1 MNDFGELRPLKF
13 WCQRVLPLVY
23 DDSLSYYEL
32 LCKVVAKINEL
43 ILSDNEL
50 KKTVSNITG
59 TIEETVSK
67 IMNEWLEDGTLKEI
81 LGDNIPFM
89 PASDEM
95 SNYKSDTLSC
105 IASYLVVEKDS
116 DCVIGT
122 PSNAPEPVAFH
133 YWDEHGYQGY
143 LATSKASRQNSNFV
157 YNTTQEIDGKNYHV
171 FNTDCSSWLSLI
183 LKCRHYLESP
193 YYYGFNNIDK
203 VDDATMLGLCLENG
217 TADTKPYTLDWL
229 NYIITYRAAYMM
241 NNAGNTLR
249 TVSTKKPNENPDIDM
264 GVFGTLETGDI
275 MFFGRSVF
283 NARYRGIH
291 HCAYYIKN
299 LGELNAF
306 GKQYGVEFKALLTDG
321 DDESYGYVVHVSG
334 STDGLTQAE
343 GGYKNILR
351 VSTLWSFINNLK
363 EDSTWSKV
371 YTAKPY
377 SNAMLSSRAFC
388 MVTGKY
394 PMEYGFFE
402 SRRFT
407 VDTKAFF
414 SAGIGTLNLD
424 SVVLDSVY
432 PDGKNVD
439 ANTITPGVYSLD
451 KSYHTI
457 SNVPDALGITSYL
470 IYICQYNQYRGVQ
483 ILLDGNSKMWYRV
496 KAGASTW
503 YNWRQVTATEV
514 S

>member
-1 MNDFGELRPLKF
+1 MDNFNPLTPLKF

-59 TIEETVSK
+59 TIEETVTK
-67 IMNEWLEDGTLKEI
+67 ILNEWLEDGTLKQI
-81 LGDNIPFM
+81 LGDNIPFI

-95 SNYKSDTLSC
+95 SDYKSDTLSC

-122 PSNAPEPVAFH
+122 PSNAPDPVAFH

-143 LATSKASRQNSNFV
+143 LATSKESRQNSNFV
-157 YNTTQEIDGKNYHV
+157 YNTTQEIDGKSYHV
-171 FNTDCSSWLSLI
+171 FNTDCSSWLSLV

-193 YYYGFNNIDK
+193 YYYGFNNINN
-203 VDDATMLGLCLENG
+203 VDDATMLNLCLENG
-217 TADTKPYTLDWL
+217 TADTKPYTIDWL

-249 TVSTKKPNENPDIDM
+249 TISTKKTNEYPEIDM
-264 GVFGTLETGDI
+264 SVFGSLETGDI
-275 MFFGRSVF
+275 IFLGRSVF

-291 HCAYYIKN
+291 HCAYYLKN
-299 LGELNAF
+299 LGDLNAY
-306 GKQYGVEFKALLTDG
+306 GKQYGVEFKAFLTDD

-334 STDGLTQAE
+334 STDGLTQAD
-343 GGYKNILR
+343 GGHKNVLR
-351 VSTLWSFINNLK
+351 INTLWSYINTVNA
-363 EDSTWSKV
+363 DSTWAKV

-388 MVTGKY
+388 MVNGKY

-402 SRRFT
+402 SRRFA
-407 VDTKAFF
+407 VDTKAYF
-414 SAGIGTLNLD
+414 SPLKGTLNLD

-432 PDGKNVD
+432 PDTKDID
-439 ANTITPGVYSLD
+439 ANTISPGVYSLD
-451 KSYHTI
+451 KTYHTI
-457 SNVPDALGITSYL
+457 SNVPSALGTTSYL
-470 IYICQYNQYRGVQ
+470 IYTCKYSQYRGIQ
-483 ILLDGNSKMWYRV
+483 ILFDGNSKMWYRI
-496 KAGASTW
+496 KSGTNTW
-503 YNWRQVTATEV
+503 YNWRLVTVTEA